1 MLPALAAVL
10 AVSMLAALAG
20 LMLSALSGILRLLAR
35 LVLATDLLL
44 FLVLTVI
51 IAALLLAGLLLT
63 TLLMLRIVGVLR
75 HGLSPLKPR
84 PRNPFS
90 LQLWPGCGRK
100 TDSPHKMQI

>member
-35 LVLATDLLL
+35 LVLAT
-44 FLVLTVI
+44 
-51 IAALLLAGLLLT
+51 ALLLAG
-63 TLLMLRIVGVLR
+63 LMLRIVGVLR

-90 LQLWPGCGRK
+90 LQLWPGCGRNVE